1 MLPLQRPQG
10 VGTVSYR
17 NRVHAPSLQE
27 AQDGAAQSLF
37 VVDQQHGQRALMC
50 SSGRRGGCRHGRG
63 RQPLVGARIAHQLDR
78 KRRAATVC
86 LGGLGIEPDAATV
99 VAHDPVTDREAESA
113 AASLGLRREERI
125 EDFLFDVG
133 RDAGARVGHL
143 EAHVILARGRRADR
157 DGAPAGDAGQG
168 LLAIDQ
174 EIEQHLL
181 HLRAVRPRLGIALVE
196 LEVHR
201 DVERGQMV

>member
-1 MLPLQRPQG
+1 M
-10 VGTVSYR
+10 
-17 NRVHAPSLQE
+17 
-27 AQDGAAQSLF
+27 
-37 VVDQQHGQRALMC
+37 
-50 SSGRRGGCRHGRG
+50 
-63 RQPLVGARIAHQLDR
+63 GARIAQQLDR

-99 VAHDPVTDREAESA
+99 VAHDPVTDREAESGA
-113 AASLGLRREERI
+113 GSLGLRREEGI
-125 EDFLFDVG
+125 EDFLLDVG

-181 HLRAVRPRLGIALVE
+181 HLRAVRPRLRIALVE

-201 DVERGQMV
+201 DVERRQMV